1 MRERFLLFNYYRHR
15 RILAVCLALVL
26 CVLCGCKPSKKTPA
40 VSRPVVIKPVVI
52 PTNLAV
58 TDAVDLAC
66 RMMQIGDF
74 EDAAAVVA
82 KSVDPDDAALEQI
95 KLMIEEYR
103 VIDANRIESRD
114 NAYTNQMDELAE
126 LSLPED
132 ANGISKALSVVATAL
147 EYANDDQK
155 ESLLARKFVKQVV
168 DMSIEKAAE
177 FESGGEWVKAYSHC
191 YYWLTLLYKE
201 NADYKQ
207 HSESL
212 MAKAMIEISL
222 KDNSCET
229 SAERHEGIKAS
240 MLFKAVGKLDFS
252 YVDIVDYDEMTGKA
266 LERCRLLGEVMS
278 APGKELAYQ
287 CTPKQYVQWADG
299 LDAIETDISN
309 SVLAITRDKF
319 LMIFDLVLAL
329 NSISLDLPQE
339 VVIAQF
345 SEAAL
350 SGLDPFT
357 VLIWPWQV
365 KDFQKSMTQHFTGIG
380 VEISK
385 ASGDL
390 KVVSLLPGTPAY
402 LSGLIDVEDTI
413 VAVEGEPTKDMT
425 INCAV
430 SKITGPKGTKVTLT
444 LKHADSD
451 ETFDI
456 TVTRDRII
464 VPTVRG
470 WQRTETGEWLH
481 MVDPANDIGY
491 AHITGFTETTV
502 PGMTQVLAK
511 LERQELKGLIIDL
524 RFNSGGYLSAA
535 AEIVDMFVEEG
546 TIVKSQPRWGIS
558 NYERAHKKGTH
569 PDYPIVI
576 LVNESSASASEIVA
590 GALQDKKYERAILV
604 GSRTYGKGSVQT
616 ITEYTGD
623 NSSLKYTM
631 AYYHLPSNQRVK
643 NRYVLEKEGRKDWGV
658 APDVEIKLHINEL
671 RRMLETQREN
681 DVLAK
686 AGHDETAA
694 PLKRHTL
701 KDTLE
706 RDHQLALGILVVKS
720 QMIQAGESVVSQS
733 DEDTGTTD

>member
-1 MRERFLLFNYYRHR
+1 
-15 RILAVCLALVL
+15 
-26 CVLCGCKPSKKTPA
+26 
-40 VSRPVVIKPVVI
+40 
-52 PTNLAV
+52 
-58 TDAVDLAC
+58 
-66 RMMQIGDF
+66 
-74 EDAAAVVA
+74 
-82 KSVDPDDAALEQI
+82 
-95 KLMIEEYR
+95 
-103 VIDANRIESRD
+103 
-114 NAYTNQMDELAE
+114 MDELAE

-177 FESGGEWVKAYSHC
+177 FESEGEWVKAYSHC
-191 YYWLTLLYKE
+191 YYWMTLLYKE

-240 MLFKAVGKLDFS
+240 MLVKAVGKLDFS

-287 CTPKQYVQWADG
+287 CTPKQHVQWADG

-470 WQRTETGEWLH
+470 WQRTETGEWLY
-481 MVDPANDIGY
+481 MVDPVNDIGY

-604 GSRTYGKGSVQT
+604 GNRTYGKGSVQT

-686 AGHDETAA
+686 AGHDEIAA
-694 PLKRHTL
+694 PLKRYTL

>member
-1 MRERFLLFNYYRHR
+1 MFNYDRHR
-15 RILAVCLALVL
+15 RISAVCLIFVF
-26 CVLCGCKPSKKTPA
+26 CFLCGCKPSKETPTA
-40 VSRPVVIKPVVI
+40 ARPVVVKPVVT
-52 PTNLAV
+52 PRSLAV
-58 TDAVDLAC
+58 TDAADLAC
-66 RMMQIGDF
+66 QMIQIGDF
-74 EDAAAVVA
+74 EDAAEAIA
-82 KSVDPDDAALEQI
+82 KSVDPDDAAIGQI
-95 KLMIEEYR
+95 RQIIEEYR

-114 NAYTNQMDELAE
+114 NAYSKQIDELAG

-147 EYANDDQK
+147 EYANDQQK
-155 ESLLARKFVKQVV
+155 ESLLAKKFVKKVV
-168 DMSIEKAAE
+168 GLSLEKAAD
-177 FESGGEWVKAYSHC
+177 FESEGKWIDAYSHC
-191 YYWLTLLYKE
+191 YYWLTLLYKD
-201 NADYKQ
+201 NAEYKLRA
-207 HSESL
+207 ESL
-212 MAKAMIEISL
+212 TAKAMIEMSL

-240 MLFKAVGKLDFS
+240 MLFRAVGKLDYS
-252 YVDIVDYDEMTGKA
+252 YVEIVDYDEMTRKA
-266 LERCRLLGEVMS
+266 LERCRLLGEVVVT
-278 APGKELAYQ
+278 PGKDLTYQ
-287 CTPKQYVQWADG
+287 CTPKQYEQWSKG
-299 LDAIETDISN
+299 IDAIEYDLGD
-309 SVLAITRDKF
+309 SVVAVTRDEF
-319 LMIFDLVLAL
+319 LLVFDSVLAL
-329 NSISLDLPQE
+329 NSISLKLPRE
-339 VVIAQF
+339 VAIAQF

-350 SGLDPFT
+350 RGLDPFT
-357 VLIWPWQV
+357 VLVWPWQI
-365 KDFQKSMTQHFTGIG
+365 KSFQKSMTQHFTGIG

-390 KVVSLLPGTPAY
+390 KVVSLLLDTPAY

-413 VAVEGEPTKDMT
+413 VAVEGELTKDMT

-444 LKHADSD
+444 MRHEGAD

-470 WQRTETGEWLH
+470 WQRTETGKWLY
-481 MVDPANDIGY
+481 MVDPANGIGY

-502 PGMTQVLAK
+502 PGMSKVLNQ
-511 LERQELKGLIIDL
+511 LERQGLKGLIIDL

-535 AEIVDMFVEEG
+535 AAIVDMFVEKG
-546 TIVKSQPRWGIS
+546 TIVTSQPKWGVP

-590 GALQDKKYERAILV
+590 GALQDEIYKRAILV

-616 ITEYTGD
+616 ITESTG
-623 NSSLKYTM
+623 NHSTMKYTM

-643 NRYVLEKEGRKDWGV
+643 NRYALEKEGRKDWGV
-658 APDVEIKLHINEL
+658 APDVEIKLHVNEW
-671 RRMLETQREN
+671 RRMLETQRKN

-686 AGHDETAA
+686 AGHDQTSD

-706 RDHQLALGILVVKS
+706 TDPQLALGILVVKS
-720 QMIQAGESVVSQS
+720 QMIQAGENIISEN
-733 DEDTGTTD
+733 DEDTGVTN